1 MKIVHTGPELRAA
14 GLARYVRVS
23 ERLHQ
28 QSRRSRA
35 RVVLCAGIAVITL
48 LVIVTFLRGGQ

>member
-1 MKIVHTGPELRAA
+1 MHTGPELRAA

-28 QSRRSRA
+28 QSRKSKA
-35 RVVLCAGIAVITL
+35 RYVLCAGIGVITL
-48 LVIVTFLRGGQ
+48 LAIVTFLRG